1 MNDDDD
7 VAQGYDEYIE
17 KMKEDVETVV
27 GEKEVVL
34 EDGEVITVPVNR
46 YGLMPVSIH
55 NHTKKELQELLTQ
68 LKKLEQAQGIL
79 RAEAIALRK
88 KLKERD

>member
-1 MNDDDD
+1 MNDDVETMTKD
-7 VAQGYDEYIE
+7 
-17 KMKEDVETVV
+17 METVV

-46 YGLMPVSIH
+46 YGLVPVSIH
-55 NHTKKELQELLTQ
+55 NHTKKELQDLLAA

-79 RAEAIALRK
+79 RAEAITLRK
-88 KLKERD
+88 KGNERTARKIAEEEE